1 MVSIRSINK
10 KKLIKVA
17 FVGAMTAPAIIGFLV
32 FYVYVNFDSIVMAF
46 QVNDFGKLHFGFNNF
61 SFFFNEISNPYSVF
75 SEAILN
81 TAIFFLL
88 GYVAMLGSFVVAYFI
103 YKKVFGYKFYRFI
116 FYLPCI
122 IMSTATSSL
131 FYYVTR
137 GGGPLDI
144 LYQHILGKEMPSLW
158 NNPGS
163 ANVMLAVYT
172 LFYGIGGNM
181 VLFLGAMTNI
191 SPEIFDAAKIDGVGW
206 FREMVQIVIPLI
218 WSTLSVMILTSITGL
233 TQASGPVFL
242 FTKGKYGT
250 YTINYWLYEQL
261 LAGVNLEISAAVG
274 WCCTA
279 VTFPVAL
286 LTRKVLDKIDE
297 KVGV

>member
-1 MVSIRSINK
+1 MALTASLNTK
-10 KKLIKVA
+10 KVKKAV

-32 FYVYVNFDSIVMAF
+32 FYVYVNFDSIIMAF
-46 QVNDFGKLHFGFNNF
+46 QVNDHGNLHFGLDNF
-61 SFFFNEISNPYSVF
+61 KFFFNEISNPYSVF
-75 SEAILN
+75 REAIAN
-81 TAIFFLL
+81 TAVFFLL

-103 YKKVFGYKFYRFI
+103 YKKVPGFRFFRFV

-137 GGGPLDI
+137 GGGPVDL
-144 LYQHILGKEMPSLW
+144 LYQQIFGKEMESLW
-158 NNPGS
+158 NTPGI

-181 VLFLGAMTNI
+181 VLFLGSMTNI
-191 SPEIFDAAKIDGVGW
+191 SPEIFDAGKIDGVGW

-250 YTINYWLYEQL
+250 YTINYWLYAQL

-286 LTRKVLDKIDE
+286 LTRKLLDKIDE